1 MKEYTFVKFKGKVMK
16 KIILALAL
24 LGSLAFGETQFQS
37 LRKQYEQKCK
47 AGNLEACGD
56 AGAFYKN
63 PTEFFL
69 GGASDRDYKKV
80 LYYYKKACDGNYY
93 AACSDL
99 GVMYENGIGV
109 KKDYKK
115 AVELYNKAC
124 DGGDAGS
131 CNNLG
136 RMYAHG
142 KGVKMDMTRAMGYAR
157 RACDADSW
165 IACGNF
171 ASVLEAGGDRAR
183 AVQYYQKACEIGK
196 KVSWLSAEE
205 KDILQEF
212 CDKYDILK

>member
-24 LGSLAFGETQFQS
+24 LGSLVFGETQFQS

-56 AGAFYKN
+56 AGAFYKL
-63 PTEFFL
+63 PTKF
-69 GGASDRDYKKV
+69 GGNSSDRDYKKV
-80 LYYYKKACDGNYY
+80 LYYYKKACDGNDY

-99 GVMYENGIGV
+99 GAMYFIGKGV

-115 AVELYNKAC
+115 AVELFDKAC
-124 DGGDAGS
+124 NGGLANG

-136 RMYAHG
+136 HMYAHG
-142 KGVKMDMTRAMGYAR
+142 KGVKRDMTRAMEYTG
-157 RACDADSW
+157 RACDAGSW
-165 IACGNF
+165 VACGNF
-171 ASVLEAGGDRAR
+171 ASGLEANNDRAM
-183 AVQYYQKACEIGK
+183 ATQYYQKACEMGK
-196 KVSWLSAEE
+196 KDPALLDYE
-205 KDILQEF
+205 KDYLREY

>member
-1 MKEYTFVKFKGKVMK
+1 MK

-37 LRKQYEQKCK
+37 LRKQYEQKCE
-47 AGNLEACGD
+47 AGDSQACGA
-56 AGAFYKN
+56 AGVLYRL
-63 PTEFFL
+63 PTKY
-69 GGASDRDYKKV
+69 GGNASDRDYKKV
-80 LYYYKKACDGNYY
+80 LYYFKKSCDGNDY

-99 GVMYENGIGV
+99 GYMHDNGIGV

-115 AVELYNKAC
+115 AVELFDKAC
-124 DGGDAGS
+124 NGGIADG

-136 RMYAHG
+136 HMYAHG

-165 IACGNF
+165 TACGNF

-183 AVQYYQKACEIGK
+183 AAQYYKKACELERK
-196 KVSWLSAEE
+196 EEFLSNE
-205 KDILQEF
+205 DRSSLQMT

>member
-1 MKEYTFVKFKGKVMK
+1 M
-16 KIILALAL
+16 
-24 LGSLAFGETQFQS
+24 GSLAFGETQFQS

-63 PTEFFL
+63 PTEFFW

-99 GVMYENGIGV
+99 GAMYFDGKGV

-124 DGGDAGS
+124 DGKFADG

-136 RMYAHG
+136 HMYAHG

-157 RACDADSW
+157 RACDAGSW
-165 IACGNF
+165 VACGNF
-171 ASVLEAGGDRAR
+171 ASGLEANNDRAM
-183 AVQYYQKACEIGK
+183 ATQYYQKACEMGK
-196 KVSWLSAEE
+196 KDPALLDYE
-205 KDILQEF
+205 KDYLREY